1 MAIILCSIV
10 MNYAVEIIVAYGA
23 LLLAGELDP
32 FLDVHSVVAFFEV
45 HHPFVE
51 DEPFQVYY

>member
-1 MAIILCSIV
+1 